1 MSLSTPQIVAQLD
14 RVLTSDPAAVAVAI
28 HGTTRQPWPDSLNQR
43 GRQFAL
49 RWCESSLA
57 IREALCDNELHD
69 PATAGLVVITP
80 LATHEVA
87 EDIAARL
94 ARGRVYQ
101 PEGWD
106 IVRQLFQAKETD
118 ARLGRFAWMP
128 QALIDGAAQGQYAP
142 VANGFLDLETAWREV
157 LQRFLGLDS
166 ARPDAVALLQWCTAP
181 GADASLKLL
190 PAATRVDLTRWL
202 GEAAGTAGA
211 MVLACID
218 AGRMADALSLGL
230 VCGVVYSQAG
240 EGQAALGQAAIRLE
254 RFVGDKHVGVVEGR
268 AWSDAAE
275 KVIRVAGPDLSNS
288 AMRGALDRAD
298 ALLNEL
304 RVGDFAHLSDMLPSA
319 LDQRMREFAEAL
331 STHIAAP
338 AEVQLARVE
347 QLADRV
353 LKHALAAPQQQRMDR
368 VEMARRLARWLMCP
382 APPATTVASAV
393 GWQADEG
400 AFVDWARFRLL
411 GGDELTELS
420 EAYRAMRAAV
430 IARRNAFDQPFS
442 QALLHWNG
450 QTPSADGRIVPVESV
465 LDRVV
470 GPIAASHP
478 VMLLVMDGL
487 STSIYR
493 ELFSR
498 IGSLGWTE
506 MVPAEAEHPLV
517 GVAALPTV
525 TEVSRTSL
533 LCGRL
538 TLGAAAQEKTGFAGH
553 ATLLAHSRTDVPPRL
568 FHKGD
573 LADSTN
579 LSPEVRA
586 TIANTPQRV
595 VGVVYNAVDDHLSGP
610 DQLHQGWAL
619 EDLRLLLPLLREARE
634 ARRVVVITADHGH
647 LLEDGTTQVSGTSTP
662 DKISDRWRPGRDA
675 RAPHE
680 VAYSGGRVVT
690 ADGSKAVVCL
700 WGEST
705 RYAGR
710 KNGYHGG
717 VSPQEVTV
725 PLSVMVPLGMN
736 LAGWQLAPPAQP
748 EWWELPHVAP
758 SPVPVAAPTPAPRS
772 SGRRTVAPVAQP
784 SLFEPQEAPVISPAG
799 SASAGDDW
807 IGALLVSTIYASQRQ
822 LAARVALP
830 DDKMRLLLVSLSERG
845 GKLSR
850 AALAQRLALPEVR
863 LGGLLSAVRRMLN
876 VDQAPVLMVDES
888 AGTIELNRALL
899 LQQFRV
905 GSTQVPPA
913 LGKPSAPPEGVGELG
928 AARPSPGAPR

>member
-1 MSLSTPQIVAQLD
+1 MSLSTSQIAAQLD
-14 RVLTSDPAAVAVAI
+14 RVLSSDPTAAAVAILA
-28 HGTTRQPWPDSLNQR
+28 TTRQPWPESLTQR

-57 IREALCDNELHD
+57 IREALCDNEQHD
-69 PATAGLVVITP
+69 PATAALVVITP

-128 QALIDGAAQGQYAP
+128 QALIDGAAQGQYTP

-157 LQRFLGLDS
+157 LQRFLRLKS
-166 ARPDAVALLQWCTAP
+166 ARPDAVALLQWCTLP
-181 GADASLKLL
+181 GSDASLRLL
-190 PAATRVDLTRWL
+190 PAATRTDLTRWL

-211 MVLACID
+211 MVLACME
-218 AGRMADALSLGL
+218 AGRTTDALALGL
-230 VCGVVYSQAG
+230 VCGVVYAPSG

-254 RFVGDKHVGVVEGR
+254 RYVGDKHVGIAEGR
-268 AWSDAAE
+268 AWSQAAE
-275 KVIRVAGPDLSNS
+275 QAVRSAGPELANV
-288 AMRGALDRAD
+288 AMRGAVERAD
-298 ALLNEL
+298 SLLNEL
-304 RVGDFAHLSDMLPSA
+304 RIAEFAHLSDLLPSS
-319 LDQRMREFAEAL
+319 LDQRMRAFAAGL
-331 STHIAAP
+331 SAHVAAP
-338 AEVQLARVE
+338 SESKLAHVE
-347 QLADRV
+347 QLADGV
-353 LKHALAAPQQQRMDR
+353 LKHALAALQQQRMDR
-368 VEMARRLARWLMCP
+368 VEMARRLARWLMLP
-382 APPATTVASAV
+382 APSATTVANAV
-393 GWQADEG
+393 AWQADEG

-411 GGDELTELS
+411 GGDELTELDH
-420 EAYRAMRAAV
+420 AYDALRAAS
-430 IARRNAFDQPFS
+430 IARRNAFDQPFA
-442 QALLHWNG
+442 QALLQWNA
-450 QTPSADGRIVPVESV
+450 QTPGADGRVVPIESV
-465 LDRVV
+465 LDRVL
-470 GPIAASHP
+470 GPIAASQP
-478 VMLLVMDGL
+478 VLLLVMDGL

-498 IGSLGWTE
+498 INSLGWVE
-506 MVPAEAEHPLV
+506 MVPADVERPLI
-517 GVAALPTV
+517 GLAALPTV

-538 TLGAAAQEKTGFAGH
+538 ALGTAANEKTGFASH
-553 ATLLAHSRTDVPPRL
+553 PALLAHSRSEVPPRL

-579 LSPEVRA
+579 LSQEVRA
-586 TIANTPQRV
+586 TIANPHQRV

-610 DQLHQGWAL
+610 DQLHQRWAL

-647 LLEDGTTQVSGTSTP
+647 LLEDGTTQVSGASVP

-675 RAPHE
+675 RTPHE
-680 VAYSGGRVVT
+680 VAFSGGRVVT
-690 ADGSKAVVCL
+690 ADNTKAVVCL

-725 PLSVMVPLGMN
+725 PLSVIVPLGMN
-736 LAGWQLAPPAQP
+736 LASWQLTPPAQP
-748 EWWELPHVAP
+748 EWWEMPHLAP
-758 SPVPVAAPTPAPRS
+758 APTQAIAPAPAARQG
-772 SGRRTVAPVAQP
+772 GRKAPAPPVAQP
-784 SLFEPQEAPVISPAG
+784 SLFEPHEAPAPSPIA
-799 SASAGDDW
+799 AAAAADDW
-807 IGALLVSTIYASQRQ
+807 IGALLSSSIYASQRQ

-863 LGGLLSAVRRMLN
+863 LVGLLSAVRRMLN
-876 VDQAPVLMVDES
+876 VDQAPVLTVDES

-899 LQQFRV
+899 MQQFR
-905 GSTQVPPA
+905 A
-913 LGKPSAPPEGVGELG
+913 SAH
-928 AARPSPGAPR
+928 GAPR

>member
-1 MSLSTPQIVAQLD
+1 MSLSTPQIAAQLD
-14 RVLTSDPAAVAVAI
+14 RVLTSDPTAVAVAI

-57 IREALCDNELHD
+57 IREALCDNEQHD
-69 PATAGLVVITP
+69 PATAGLVLITP

-87 EDIAARL
+87 EDIAARI

-106 IVRQLFQAKETD
+106 IVRHLFQAKETD

-218 AGRMADALSLGL
+218 AGRTADALSLGL
-230 VCGVVYSQAG
+230 VCGVVYAQGG

-319 LDQRMREFAEAL
+319 LDQRMREFAEGL
-331 STHIAAP
+331 STHVAAP
-338 AEVQLARVE
+338 AEAQLGRVE

-382 APPATTVASAV
+382 TPPAMTVAGAV

-442 QALLHWNG
+442 QALLQWNG
-450 QTPSADGRIVPVESV
+450 QTPSADGRVVPVESV

-470 GPIAASHP
+470 GPIAANHP

-506 MVPAEAEHPLV
+506 MVPAEADHPLV

-553 ATLLAHSRTDVPPRL
+553 AALLAHSRTDVPPRL

-586 TIANTPQRV
+586 TIATTHQRV

-610 DQLHQGWAL
+610 DQLHQRWAL

-647 LLEDGTTQVSGTSTP
+647 LLEDGTTQVSGTTTP

-675 RAPHE
+675 HAPHE
-680 VAYSGGRVVT
+680 VAFSGGRVVT

-725 PLSVMVPLGMN
+725 PLSVIVPLGMN

-758 SPVPVAAPTPAPRS
+758 TPVPVAAPTPAPRS
-772 SGRRTVAPVAQP
+772 SGRRTAAPVAQP
-784 SLFEPQEAPVISPAG
+784 SLFEQQEAPVSSPAN

-807 IGALLVSTIYASQRQ
+807 ISALLASTIYASQRQ

-876 VDQAPVLMVDES
+876 VDQAPVLMVDDS

-905 GSTQVPPA
+905 GTT
-913 LGKPSAPPEGVGELG
+913 
-928 AARPSPGAPR
+928 GAPR